1 MLSKNKP
8 FKIIKILLIII
19 CILYLT
25 FLYMDFFNIKALI
38 SSNRIKIISIILC
51 FIISLLGKEYGLGV
65 NDVFLLRLGLFITI
79 IADLFLLVLDSHFIL
94 GVFLFSIVQ
103 IIYIIR
109 YDNKNIYLKFKKF
122 TALLLILI
130 FMYGIINSFIVKI
143 DFLIVIGFYYAIT
156 LLTSFIKSI
165 KACKYKIYPSPN
177 RYMIVMAM
185 ILFLLC
191 DINVFLYNLIDFI
204 PLSAQ
209 AGKTIY
215 NISSISMWLFYL
227 PSQVLLSLSGYK
239 FPITK
244 T

>member
-1 MLSKNKP
+1 
-8 FKIIKILLIII
+8 
-19 CILYLT
+19 
-25 FLYMDFFNIKALI
+25 MDFFNIKALI
-38 SSNRIKIISIILC
+38 SSNRIKFISIILC

-109 YDNKNIYLKFKKF
+109 YDNKNIYLKLKKF
-122 TALLLILI
+122 TSLLLILI

>member
-1 MLSKNKP
+1 
-8 FKIIKILLIII
+8 
-19 CILYLT
+19 
-25 FLYMDFFNIKALI
+25 MDFFNIKALI
-38 SSNRIKIISIILC
+38 SSNRIKFISIILC

-109 YDNKNIYLKFKKF
+109 YDNKKNYLKVKKF
-122 TALLLILI
+122 TSLLLILI

-156 LLTSFIKSI
+156 LLTSLIKSI

-177 RYMIVMAM
+177 RYMIVIAM
-185 ILFLLC
+185 VLFLLC

-239 FPITK
+239 FSID
-244 T
+244 

>member
-1 MLSKNKP
+1 
-8 FKIIKILLIII
+8 
-19 CILYLT
+19 
-25 FLYMDFFNIKALI
+25 MDFFNIKALI
-38 SSNRIKIISIILC
+38 SSNRIKFISIILC

-109 YDNKNIYLKFKKF
+109 YDNKKNYLKVKKF
-122 TALLLILI
+122 TSLLLILI

-156 LLTSFIKSI
+156 LLTSLIKSI

-177 RYMIVMAM
+177 RYMIVIAM
-185 ILFLLC
+185 VLFLLC
-191 DINVFLYNLIDFI
+191 DINVLLYNIRDFI
-204 PLSAQ
+204 SLPSQ
-209 AGKTIY
+209 IGNIIY

>member
-1 MLSKNKP
+1 
-8 FKIIKILLIII
+8 
-19 CILYLT
+19 
-25 FLYMDFFNIKALI
+25 MDFFNIKALI

-130 FMYGIINSFIVKI
+130 FMYGILNSFIVKI
-143 DFLIVIGFYYAIT
+143 DFLIVIGFYYAII

>member
-1 MLSKNKP
+1 MLSKNNR

-38 SSNRIKIISIILC
+38 SSNRIKFISIILC

-130 FMYGIINSFIVKI
+130 FMYGILNSFIVKI

-177 RYMIVMAM
+177 RYMIVIAM

-209 AGKTIY
+209 AGKKIY